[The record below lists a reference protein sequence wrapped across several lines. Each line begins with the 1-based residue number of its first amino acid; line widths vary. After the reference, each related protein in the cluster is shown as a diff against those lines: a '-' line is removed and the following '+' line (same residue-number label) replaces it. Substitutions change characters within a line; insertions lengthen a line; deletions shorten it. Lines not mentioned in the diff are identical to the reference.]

1 LAKTIS
7 TAATAPPI
15 ANLVAA
21 APKVMVRQL
30 SKVYRTRGATQAALA
45 GIDLTVQRGEFL
57 VLLGPSGCGKT
68 TLLRCIAGLEQP
80 DIGEIE
86 IDGNPV
92 FAAERRL
99 YVPPEKR
106 RLSMV
111 FQSYALWPHMRVADN
126 IAYPLRNRGI
136 APSVVAE
143 RVNNVLHLVG
153 LDTLSRNYP
162 DELSGGQQQRVAL
175 ARAIVGE
182 PGLILFDEPLSNLDA
197 RVRDHLRVQLLA
209 LQKNLTFTALYVTHD
224 QAEAMALA
232 DRVVVM
238 NHGSIAQIGTP
249 TELYH
254 RPSSRFVAEF
264 LGNPNQIEGG
274 VTGIEGPYHRVRTPI
289 GEVLATGDG
298 TTLPTGTAVT
308 ILFRPEQCA
317 LVAEERPG
325 PNRLAVKLVRAQF
338 LGGYI
343 EQVVE
348 AGAHPLIVH
357 TAPGVMTSEP
367 GSRLWLE
374 LSPDQV
380 FAFAGEPA
388 KA

>member
-1 LAKTIS
+1 
-7 TAATAPPI
+7 
-15 ANLVAA
+15 
-21 APKVMVRQL
+21 MVRQL

-45 GIDLTVQRGEFL
+45 GIDLTVQQGEFL

-86 IDGNPV
+86 IDGDPV

-143 RVNNVLHLVG
+143 RVNNVLHLGG
-153 LDTLSRNYP
+153 LETLSRNYP

-264 LGNPNQIEGG
+264 LGNPNQIEGS
-274 VTGIEGPYHRVRTPI
+274 VTGIEGQYHRVRTPV

-298 TTLPTGTAVT
+298 TTLRIGTAVT

-317 LVAEERPG
+317 LVAEKRAG

-348 AGAHPLIVH
+348 AGAHPLIVR
-357 TAPGVMTSEP
+357 TAPGVTTSEP

-374 LSPDQV
+374 LSPNQV
-380 FAFAGEPA
+380 FAFAGEAPA
-388 KA
+388 